1 MSDLF
6 GTTASSEVKPS
17 DLSEFDRSLVEAYLK
32 AGRTLDDLPYTDE
45 FESLYTVL
53 GGDACGKSR
62 REVFH
67 RLHNLRKAARLPRA
81 GKTTQSPPVISPDE
95 EDVLSSLVVQQVG
108 SLGQRDQLP
117 FTSRFDLVAQQFA
130 DRTGKFLGQRD
141 VWRLIAKLAK

>member
-6 GTTASSEVKPS
+6 GTAQGHEVKPS
-17 DLSEFDRSLVEAYLK
+17 DLSDFDRSLVEAYTSV
-32 AGRTLDDLPYTDE
+32 GRTLDDLPYTDE
-45 FESLYTVL
+45 FESLFKVI
-53 GGDACGKSR
+53 GGDSCGKSR

-67 RLHNLRKAARLPRA
+67 RLHNLRKAARLPRS
-81 GKTTQSPPVISPDE
+81 GKSPQPGPTITPEE
-95 EDVLSSLVVQQVG
+95 EDVLASLVVQQVG

-130 DRTGKFLGQRD
+130 DRTGKFLSPRD

>member
-6 GTTASSEVKPS
+6 GTTTGSEVKPS
-17 DLSEFDRSLVEAYLK
+17 DLGDFDRSLVEAYLR

-45 FESLYTVL
+45 FETLYVCL
-53 GGDACGKSR
+53 GGENCGKSR

-81 GKTTQSPPVISPDE
+81 GKSAHNPPVISRDE

-117 FTSRFDLVAQQFA
+117 FTQRFDLVAQQFA